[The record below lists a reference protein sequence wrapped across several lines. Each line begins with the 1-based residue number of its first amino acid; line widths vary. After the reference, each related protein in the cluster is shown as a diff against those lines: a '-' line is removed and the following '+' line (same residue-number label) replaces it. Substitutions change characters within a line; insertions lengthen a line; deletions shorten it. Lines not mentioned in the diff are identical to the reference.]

1 MEQIK
6 KILREA
12 QSQIK
17 SGEPV
22 QFKAAATMLE
32 STNVIGAGMD
42 ELGTTLGGYVAKPQ
56 SDSAMLLDL
65 FPKVF
70 VESSSVALVSETND
84 DGNVSVVA
92 EGAVKPQIDGDFSTI
107 QQPMTKYAEFITISD
122 EMLGDIPFMTD
133 AINRKLMRRLKDKIG
148 EIFATYLFTNAGMTS
163 GDLIGGT
170 TGSKILDCLP
180 AIYQDMFAQNGYSA
194 SLFLLNRPLFA
205 KAFIQ
210 TSDSINWVEIFE
222 PTIIV
227 NSRIPA
233 DFIVAIAPAEIP
245 LYILQDMTIEI
256 GKVGDDFKYNRT
268 SIRCEARLGWKVGVT
283 NGKAVYAD
291 SITNTLTAIA

>member
-6 KILREA
+6 KILA
-12 QSQIK
+12 GVQSQIK
-17 SGEPV
+17 AGEPV

-32 STNVIGAGMD
+32 SSNVIGAGMD

-70 VESSSVALVSETND
+70 VESSSVALVSETAD
-84 DGNVSVVA
+84 DGVVSVVA

-163 GDLIGGT
+163 GNLTAGT
-170 TGSKILDCLP
+170 TGTKILDCLP
-180 AIYQDMFAQNGYSA
+180 AIYQDMFSQNGYSA
-194 SLFLLNRPLFA
+194 SLFLLNKPEYA
-205 KAFIQ
+205 KAFIE
-210 TSDSINWVEIFE
+210 TSEAINWVEIFE
-222 PTIIV
+222 PTIMV

-233 DFIVAIAPAEIP
+233 GGIVAVAPQEIP

-268 SIRCEARLGWKVGVT
+268 SIRCEARLGWNVGVT

-291 SITNTLTAIA
+291 SITDTLTAIA

>member
-22 QFKAAATMLE
+22 QLKAAATMLE
-32 STNVIGAGMD
+32 SSNVIGAGMD
-42 ELGTTLGGYVAKPQ
+42 ELGTTLGGYVAKPET
-56 SDSAMLLDL
+56 DSAMLLDL

-70 VESSSVALVSETND
+70 VESSSVALVSETAD
-84 DGNVSVVA
+84 DGNVAVVA

-107 QQPMTKYAEFITISD
+107 KQPMTKFAEYITISD

-148 EIFATYLFTNAGMTS
+148 DTFATYLFSNAGMTS
-163 GDLIGGT
+163 ANLTAGT
-170 TGSKILDCLP
+170 TGTKILDCLP
-180 AIYQDMFAQNGYSA
+180 AIYQDMFSQNGYSA
-194 SLFLLNRPLFA
+194 SLFLLNKPEYA
-205 KAFIQ
+205 KAFIE
-210 TSDSINWVEIFE
+210 SSEAINWVEIFE
-222 PTIIV
+222 PTIMV
-227 NSRIPA
+227 NSRISSGG
-233 DFIVAIAPAEIP
+233 IVAVAPAEIP

-268 SIRCEARLGWKVGVT
+268 SIRCEARLGWNLGVT
-283 NGKAVYAD
+283 NSKAVYAD
-291 SITNTLTAIA
+291 SITDTLTAIA